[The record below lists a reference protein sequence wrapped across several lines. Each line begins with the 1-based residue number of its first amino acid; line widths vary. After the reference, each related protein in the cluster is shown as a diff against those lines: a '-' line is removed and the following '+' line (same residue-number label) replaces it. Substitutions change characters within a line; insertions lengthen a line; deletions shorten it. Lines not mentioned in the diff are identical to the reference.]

1 VDAQF
6 SADPILKRDEMVFEK
21 REGAAEK
28 NALNGQENLYLG
40 QWIPYHLPIPTL
52 PIALDL

>member
-1 VDAQF
+1 VDAQI
-6 SADPILKRDEMVFEK
+6 SADHILKTDEIVFER

-28 NALNGQENLYLG
+28 NALSGQENLYLG